1 MKSKQLANVLIKIIG
16 LYVCVCAIP
25 GVISGI
31 AALFIPDAGVPKFNE
46 AFVRLISWGIGDAVQ
61 ALFGIILISK
71 SRKLAGFWFKNEEE

>member
-31 AALFIPDAGVPKFNE
+31 VALFIPDVGVPRFNE
-46 AFVRLISWGIGDAVQ
+46 AFLRLISWGIGDAVQ
-61 ALFGIILISK
+61 ALCGIFLIAK
-71 SRKLAGFWFKNEEE
+71 SQKLAAFWFKSEDD

>member
-31 AALFIPDAGVPKFNE
+31 VALFIPDVGFLDLMKRFFVLFLGEYPTTTFTSENPAAFNVVW
-46 AFVRLISWGIGDAVQ
+46 AF
-61 ALFGIILISK
+61 ALSGS
-71 SRKLAGFWFKNEEE
+71 